1 MCRSGSGRLPRES
14 ILGDLQAQKE
24 AKEAQEMANGMVND
38 DEIVLLPADEES
50 NPEEPP
56 AKSPLL

>member
-1 MCRSGSGRLPRES
+1 MPQRQRAAPKES

-38 DEIVLLPADEES
+38 DEIVLLPVS
-50 NPEEPP
+50 WR
-56 AKSPLL
+56 